1 MIQVLAFDADD
12 TLWHNERHYKA
23 AQELLENLL
32 APYAP
37 PSQVQETL
45 LKHEHNNI
53 PMYGYGVK
61 GFILSM
67 IETMLDLSD
76 ETIPA
81 ADIRKILARAR
92 HMLSVEVEL
101 VPHVREVLEALSNTY
116 DLLVITKGDLLD
128 QRSKMARSGLN
139 GIIPTIEVV
148 SEKTPAAY
156 LDVLNHHNIA
166 PEAFMMVGNSLR
178 SDILPVL
185 EIGAEAVYIPSELTW
200 DHEKIEVSHHDG
212 YHQLETIRELPAL
225 LETLAAKR

>member
-1 MIQVLAFDADD
+1 MIHVIAFDADD

-23 AQELLENLL
+23 SQRLLDDLL

-37 PSQVQETL
+37 PSRVQETL
-45 LKHEHNNI
+45 LQHEHNNI
-53 PMYGYGVK
+53 PIYGYGVK

-67 IETMLDLSD
+67 IETMLELSD

-81 ADIRKILARAR
+81 SEIGKILAQAR
-92 HMLSVEVEL
+92 HMLSVDVEL
-101 VPHVREVLEALSNTY
+101 MPDVKEVLEEVSRTY

-156 LDVLNHHNIA
+156 REVLKRHDIM
-166 PEAFMMVGNSLR
+166 PETFMMVGNSLR

-185 EIGAEAVYIPSELTW
+185 DIGAEAVYIPSELTW
-200 DHEKIEVSHHDG
+200 DHEKIEASQVDG
-212 YHQLETIRELPAL
+212 YHQLDAIRDLPAL
-225 LETLAAKR
+225 LETLAEKG